1 VGALAEDVKVGDLV
15 LPDQYIDLTGLPSTF
30 HDGGEGGLL
39 HMDMSE
45 PFCPSLR
52 GLFVTAGKETGIPVR
67 EGGVYTCIAGPQF
80 ETRAEAAML
89 RTMGGTVAG
98 MTVVPEAKLAR
109 EAGICYQPA
118 AMAVNLTGETSPRLT
133 HDNTVEVMGKNLP
146 RLALLLRSAAARLHG
161 RPGCVCPRVPI
172 PYKG

>member
-1 VGALAEDVKVGDLV
+1 MQERQRPPDRQNPSAASWDDMFSTTAPGLVAVQHGPYAE
-15 LPDQYIDLTGLPSTF
+15 
-30 HDGGEGGLL
+30 
-39 HMDMSE
+39 
-45 PFCPSLR
+45 R
-52 GLFVTAGKETGIPVR
+52 IP
-67 EGGVYTCIAGPQF
+67 
-80 ETRAEAAML
+80 
-89 RTMGGTVAG
+89 VAG

-133 HDNTVEVMGKNLP
+133 HDNTIEVMGKNLP
-146 RLALLLRSAAARLHG
+146 RLALLLRSAAARLEG